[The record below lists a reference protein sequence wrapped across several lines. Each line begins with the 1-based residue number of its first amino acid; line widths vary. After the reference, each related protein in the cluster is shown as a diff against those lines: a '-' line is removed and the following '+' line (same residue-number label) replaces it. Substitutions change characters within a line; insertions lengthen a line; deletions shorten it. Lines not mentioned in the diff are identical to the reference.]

1 MVTCN
6 AASQEFVLLCSSQT
20 HHGWGEL
27 SSSSVNCGQAFP
39 PSKVVGRLDPQ
50 PLEHAGVKEAAK
62 LAKAVQREHHGCSN
76 EPPKE
81 LPKHIDE
88 GCVPVAVEDLHPSG
102 QLYTG
107 WHQPERLQGLAALD
121 VCSADRLSGSLTLCH
136 ARPATCRCW
145 QSHFCADS
153 MSWPGVALPLG
164 LLGT

>member
-1 MVTCN
+1 M
-6 AASQEFVLLCSSQT
+6 LLCSSQT
-20 HHGWGEL
+20 YHGWGEL
-27 SSSSVNCGQAFP
+27 SSSRVNCGQAFP

-121 VCSADRLSGSLTLCH
+121 VCSADRQIVRQPDTVPRQASHLQVLAVSFLCRQHVVAGSCT
-136 ARPATCRCW
+136 AFGP
-145 QSHFCADS
+145 
-153 MSWPGVALPLG
+153 SWHIKHGPSS
-164 LLGT
+164 